1 MYSSRN
7 ASQTICSFSCI
18 ASVTISSP
26 LASGVGVVGVSS
38 SPLLAVCWSLFSMST
53 SSALSSRFLF
63 RERRID
69 IWRTF
74 TPLGVFD
81 YAQQYC
87 ETSSWTFVTGW
98 WSLVRRDLVDKA
110 EFESS
115 PLSEQRKQ
123 QPWDDTDH
131 DDSHTIHT
139 NHTTRLITIQGDN
152 QQKGAVTSTIFPF
165 LILKAF
171 DDVPGSSLNL
181 YDARHTF
188 TSPKSPQA
196 LCTSASSTLHPTSR
210 QRYRPSKKQICCWC
224 R

>member
-1 MYSSRN
+1 MGRFAHSHSMYSSRN

-98 WSLVRRDLVDKA
+98 WSLAGTWLTKR
-110 EFESS
+110 
-115 PLSEQRKQ
+115 
-123 QPWDDTDH
+123 
-131 DDSHTIHT
+131 
-139 NHTTRLITIQGDN
+139 
-152 QQKGAVTSTIFPF
+152 
-165 LILKAF
+165 
-171 DDVPGSSLNL
+171 SLNL
-181 YDARHTF
+181 HRFLNSVNNSLGMTPTTTTAI
-188 TSPKSPQA
+188 P
-196 LCTSASSTLHPTSR
+196 STPTI
-210 QRYRPSKKQICCWC
+210 QHV
-224 R
+224 